1 MFKLQFSNVIITFTD
16 IDMRKINNIITK
28 LIEKVGLDK
37 ITHLFAG
44 ATIALSVTLILCLV
58 CSIFNVIPYSIL
70 ETDASVICGV
80 VKEICDSEFNKEYFL
95 AIICFVEVYL
105 LQYQYF

>member
-1 MFKLQFSNVIITFTD
+1 MKNFITRITD
-16 IDMRKINNIITK
+16 
-28 LIEKVGLDK
+28 KVGIDK
-37 ITHLFAG
+37 VTHFFAG
-44 ATIALSVTLILCLV
+44 ATIALSVTLILCFSG
-58 CSIFNVIPYSIL
+58 SISNVIPYSIL
-70 ETDASVICGV
+70 ETDVSVICGV